1 MKALSPILEKTAPG
15 IVHAMLATS
24 FSITPYAAM
33 ARPVAGVRGGTIV
46 IAVPGSPKA
55 AKENLEAVI
64 KLLPHACDLAC
75 GGNSRAM
82 HAERHVAESGKSVMD
97 DKLRVHSSLPPKE
110 KHEHGHHHHSHGH
123 GHAGVKAHT
132 TEEQRALLSNE
143 LGGKGMSYHLSINDS
158 HSTTSFISIPNA
170 LRPRRNPEN
179 HI

>member
-1 MKALSPILEKTAPG
+1 MLS
-15 IVHAMLATS
+15 TS

-33 ARPVAGVRGGTIV
+33 ARPIAGVRGGTLI

-82 HAERHVAESGKSVMD
+82 HAERSVAESGKGVMV
-97 DKLRVHSSLPPKE
+97 DKERTHPTYTPKSGQD
-110 KHEHGHHHHSHGH
+110 HHHHHSHHGPGH
-123 GHAGVKAHT
+123 KHGGVKPRT

-143 LGGKGMSYHLSINDS
+143 LGAKGIFLSNRD
-158 HSTTSFISIPNA
+158 
-170 LRPRRNPEN
+170 
-179 HI
+179 